1 MSEVVRYKGKLKLV
15 EKLNNETLEQQC
27 KRILEENDKDI
38 ALDFYDSYE
47 EMFYDEFY
55 KEYVIVENNI
65 YHVESIKNVYDNDI
79 FLVHENNDGT
89 FDYDVCYYNGACNFD
104 EAIGSAFEEMEGE
117 GVDLEKL
124 ELKDDDILMVKFDMN
139 KIKPLELSNYVKGI
153 NSIIK
158 NKTIAIPRD
167 SIELFTSNKKE
178 TKGSDL

>member
-38 ALDFYDSYE
+38 TLDFYDSYE

-65 YHVESIKNVYDNDI
+65 YHVESINNVYDNDI

-89 FDYDVCYYNGACNFD
+89 FDYDVCYYNGACSFD
-104 EAIGSAFEEMEGE
+104 EAIGSAFESME
-117 GVDLEKL
+117 
-124 ELKDDDILMVKFDMN
+124 
-139 KIKPLELSNYVKGI
+139 S
-153 NSIIK
+153 
-158 NKTIAIPRD
+158 
-167 SIELFTSNKKE
+167 
-178 TKGSDL
+178 